1 MKRFLIFVF
10 VFVLFLPLLSETK
23 KYVRVAVE
31 TARVREIP
39 SLEGK
44 VIARIKKGTE
54 LEVIEKVGEWFRV
67 YLPDGKTTGYISSR
81 VVVVAKEVEEK
92 EVREEKK
99 LEEKK
104 IREEKKPVEKRR
116 EVVRR
121 REVEKP
127 LSLFVTFSFD
137 VPFAD
142 FKDEYLISAYNEDGP
157 YSGRYNASESFCP
170 EVGLMYRIK
179 EKIGI
184 LFSVEPFISKTKGD
198 ILAQIPHPFYFGKF
212 RELVIKDN
220 FSYSEIPFNLNVTYD
235 AGKLKG
241 ISILLTGGLTLFY
254 SSAEI
259 LESFTYADI
268 YPYDTVTLTSTK
280 YKTFSSFSPG
290 INAGVAGFY
299 PLKENM
305 GLGIQLKSS
314 FGKASFTPE
323 GRDKVS
329 YTLGGFKAGLYF
341 RLSI

>member
-1 MKRFLIFVF
+1 MKKFLIFVF

-44 VIARIKKGTE
+44 VIARLKKGTE

-81 VVVVAKEVEEK
+81 VVVVSKEVEEK
-92 EVREEKK
+92 EVKEEKK
-99 LEEKK
+99 MEEKK
-104 IREEKKPVEKRR
+104 IKEEKKPVEKRR

-121 REVEKP
+121 GEIEKP
-127 LSLFVTFSFD
+127 LSLFVAFSFD
-137 VPFAD
+137 APFAD
-142 FKDEYLISAYNEDGP
+142 FKDEYLIRAYNEDGP
-157 YSGRYNASESFCP
+157 YSGRYNASASFCP
-170 EVGLMYRIK
+170 EIGLIYRIK

-198 ILAQIPHPFYFGKF
+198 ILAQIPHPFYFAKF
-212 RELVIKDN
+212 RDLVIKDN

-235 AGKLKG
+235 TGKFKG
-241 ISILLTGGLTLFY
+241 VSILLTGGLTLFY

-268 YPYDTVTLTSTK
+268 YPYDNVTLTSTK
-280 YKTFSSFSPG
+280 YKAYSSFSPG
-290 INAGVAGFY
+290 LNVGIASFYPFKESINAGVQVKA
-299 PLKENM
+299 
-305 GLGIQLKSS
+305 S
-314 FGKASFTPE
+314 FGKASFKPE

-329 YTLGGFKAGLYF
+329 YTLGGLKAGVYF
-341 RLSI
+341 RFSF